1 LHESY
6 TYVGYGYED
15 VDRSLWDEYQ
25 VSKPNTPLTLVRC
38 EGRASVPR
46 LKLYSSHVAVLF
58 IFQTLLEVCVA
69 SRLFKLEFAEHL

>member
-1 LHESY
+1 
-6 TYVGYGYED
+6 
-15 VDRSLWDEYQ
+15 
-25 VSKPNTPLTLVRC
+25 LTLVRC